1 MSQEKLHTIKNSGFK
16 VPENYF
22 DTLEDRLFTQ
32 AKLKASTDSSGFT
45 VPENYLDTLEDKIL
59 SQVSKQQEEPK
70 VISLFN
76 RKNLLYASSIAAA
89 VTLLFTLSIQK
100 TKPMLDGV
108 DNETVESYLLNEDID
123 LYEIASRLTVEDLAE
138 ENFKEVKIDEA
149 TFEDYILNDVDLE
162 GIMTN

>member
-1 MSQEKLHTIKNSGFK
+1 MSQEKLHNINNSGFK

-32 AKLKASTDSSGFT
+32 AKLKASADSSGFT
-45 VPENYLDTLEDKIL
+45 MPENYLNTLEDNIL
-59 SQVSKQQEEPK
+59 SQVSEKETAK
-70 VISLFN
+70 VIPLFS

-89 VTLLFTLSIQK
+89 ITLLFTLSIQN

-123 LYEIASRLTVEDLAE
+123 LYEIASTLTAEDLAK
-138 ENFKEVKIDEA
+138 ENFKEVKIDET
-149 TFEDYILNDVDLE
+149 TFEDYILSDVDLE
-162 GIMTN
+162 GMMTN

>member
-1 MSQEKLHTIKNSGFK
+1 MSQEKLHNINNSGFK

-32 AKLKASTDSSGFT
+32 SKLKASADSSGFT
-45 VPENYLDTLEDKIL
+45 MPENYLNTLEDNIL
-59 SQVSKQQEEPK
+59 SQVSEKETAK
-70 VISLFN
+70 VIPLFS

-89 VTLLFTLSIQK
+89 ITLLFTLSIQN

-123 LYEIASRLTVEDLAE
+123 LYEIASTLTAEDLAK
-138 ENFKEVKIDEA
+138 ENFKEVKIDET
-149 TFEDYILNDVDLE
+149 TFEDYILSDVDLE
-162 GIMTN
+162 GMMTN

>member
-1 MSQEKLHTIKNSGFK
+1 MSQEKLHNINNSGFK

-32 AKLKASTDSSGFT
+32 AKLKASADSSGFT
-45 VPENYLDTLEDKIL
+45 MPENYLNTLEDNIL
-59 SQVSKQQEEPK
+59 SQVSEKETTK
-70 VISLFN
+70 VIPLFS

-89 VTLLFTLSIQK
+89 ITLLFTLSIQN

-123 LYEIASRLTVEDLAE
+123 LYEIASTLTAEDLAK
-138 ENFKEVKIDEA
+138 ENFKEVKIDET
-149 TFEDYILNDVDLE
+149 TFEDYILSDVDLE
-162 GIMTN
+162 GMMTN

>member
-1 MSQEKLHTIKNSGFK
+1 MSHEKLHNINHSGFK

-32 AKLKASTDSSGFT
+32 ARLKASVKSSGFT
-45 VPENYLDTLEDKIL
+45 MPENYLDTLEDQIL
-59 SQVSKQQEEPK
+59 SQVSKKEEPK

-100 TKPMLDGV
+100 TKPTLDNV
-108 DNETVESYLLNEDID
+108 DNETVERYLLNEDID
-123 LYEIASRLTVEDLAE
+123 LYEIASRLTIEDLAE
-138 ENFKEVKIDEA
+138 ENFKEVKIDET
-149 TFEDYILNDVDLE
+149 TFENYILSDVDLE
-162 GIMTN
+162 GMMTN